1 MASVTVSAN
10 LTDLESHLGDGPLYM
25 PVGGLITLIKLT
37 DVGRPAYYGWNQ
49 SLNRGISERTNWEG
63 ETDRYCSLL
72 YYGKDVSSYFT
83 RLLPGLPFHD

>member
-1 MASVTVSAN
+1 MTVSAY
-10 LTDLESHLGDGPLYM
+10 LTDLESHLVDGPLYM

-37 DVGRPAYYGWNQ
+37 EVRRFAYYGWDQ
-49 SLNRGISERTNWEG
+49 SLNRGISEHTNWEG

-83 RLLPGLPFHD
+83 LLLPRLPLHD